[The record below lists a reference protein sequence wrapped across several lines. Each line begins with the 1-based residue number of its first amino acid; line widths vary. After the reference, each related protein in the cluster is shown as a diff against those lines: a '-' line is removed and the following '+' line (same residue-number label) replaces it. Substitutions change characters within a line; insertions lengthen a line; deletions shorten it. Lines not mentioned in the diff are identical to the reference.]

1 MAPEDCAAIDNGRRV
16 AKEDCSVIGQRMWGI
31 CVSLLGER
39 VSALFRKE
47 AGTGHPDVST
57 VMPSHAGG
65 SSSSTVVAQWFNV
78 PQPTSQPFVAL
89 LSKFSWL
96 VTKGAS

>member
-1 MAPEDCAAIDNGRRV
+1 M
-16 AKEDCSVIGQRMWGI
+16 IGQRTWGI
-31 CVSLLGER
+31 CVSFFEEI

-47 AGTGHPDVST
+47 AGTGQPDASA

-65 SSSSTVVAQWFNV
+65 SSLSAVVVQWFNI
-78 PQPTSQPFVAL
+78 PQPASHSFVAL
-89 LSKFSWL
+89 LSRFSWL

>member
-1 MAPEDCAAIDNGRRV
+1 M
-16 AKEDCSVIGQRMWGI
+16 SFF
-31 CVSLLGER
+31 GEMI
-39 VSALFRKE
+39 SALLRKE
-47 AGTGHPDVST
+47 AGTGQPDAST

-65 SSSSTVVAQWFNV
+65 SSLSAVEVQWFNV
-78 PQPTSQPFVAL
+78 PQPASQSFVVL

>member
-1 MAPEDCAAIDNGRRV
+1 MAPEDCAAIDNGRKV
-16 AKEDCSVIGQRMWGI
+16 AREDCSVIGQRTWGI
-31 CVSLLGER
+31 CVSLFGEM

-47 AGTGHPDVST
+47 AGTGQPDASI

-65 SSSSTVVAQWFNV
+65 SSLSAVVVQWFNV
-78 PQPTSQPFVAL
+78 PQPASQSCLAL
-89 LSKFSWL
+89 LSRFSWL